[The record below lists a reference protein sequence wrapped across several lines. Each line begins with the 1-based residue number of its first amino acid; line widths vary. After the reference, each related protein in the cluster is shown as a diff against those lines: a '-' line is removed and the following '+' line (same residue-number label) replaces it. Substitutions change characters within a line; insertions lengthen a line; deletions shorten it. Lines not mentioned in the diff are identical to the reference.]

1 MSKSSILV
9 LIRFF
14 TTVIPCENSHR
25 FLVCAVCRYLRVCPF
40 VCVRKLICVLSR
52 SSVETDNV
60 VYLLSSC
67 LDNEI
72 KRSVFASAYAD
83 VWECWRG
90 RVCAF
95 VCVKHR

>member
-1 MSKSSILV
+1 MKTRTASL
-9 LIRFF
+9 
-14 TTVIPCENSHR
+14 
-25 FLVCAVCRYLRVCPF
+25 CALFVDIYVCPF
-40 VCVRKLICVLSR
+40 ARVRKLICVLSR

-72 KRSVFASAYAD
+72 RRSVFASAYAD

-95 VCVKHR
+95 VCVEHR

>member
-1 MSKSSILV
+1 M
-9 LIRFF
+9 
-14 TTVIPCENSHR
+14 
-25 FLVCAVCRYLRVCPF
+25 
-40 VCVRKLICVLSR
+40 
-52 SSVETDNV
+52 ETDNV